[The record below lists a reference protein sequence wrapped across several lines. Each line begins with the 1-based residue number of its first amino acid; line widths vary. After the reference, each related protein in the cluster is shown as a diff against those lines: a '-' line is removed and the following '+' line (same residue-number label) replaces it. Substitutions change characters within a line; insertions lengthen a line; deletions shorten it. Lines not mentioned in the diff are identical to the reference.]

1 MKKIVSFTVFVLLVV
16 MIFDACQK
24 DSTEPEIPIVPT
36 TPDNDTVS
44 VNLDSVPYTNLSQYR
59 FFIGDMKNNTPNDGV
74 IQYQPAS
81 GLFTD
86 YAHKKRFVWVPAG
99 LKGTYVADNNIIE
112 FPVGTALIKTF
123 YYDHVQPDNVTKIIE
138 TRVMIRKSNEW
149 IFAEYVWNEDQTEAT
164 LSMNGSLV
172 SLDWDEDGTPKSTIY
187 RIPSET
193 ECLICHKSNNLPI
206 PIGIKPQNLNN
217 DFTYPSGRVNQLQ
230 YFISKGIL
238 ENNLPSNIVSTI
250 DYHDTTQT
258 LKLRLRSYLDINC
271 GHCHQ
276 ENSHCDYRPIRLA
289 FSETTDPV
297 HLGQCVTPDDMF
309 DPSLSN
315 IIFPGN
321 YNKSMMYF
329 RLNSTDENNRMPL
342 LGRTI
347 VDEAG
352 LKLVRDYISSISN
365 CTD

>member
-1 MKKIVSFTVFVLLVV
+1 MRKVISFSVLGLLLL
-16 MIFDACQK
+16 MFLDACKK
-24 DSTEPEIPIVPT
+24 DSPEPEPSPVPT
-36 TPDNDTVS
+36 TPGNETVV
-44 VNLDSVPYTNLSQYR
+44 VNLDSVPYTHLSQYR
-59 FFIGDMKNNTPNDGV
+59 FFTGVMKNNTPNNGV
-74 IQYQPAS
+74 IQYRPAS
-81 GLFTD
+81 ELFTD

-99 LKGTYVADNNIIE
+99 MKGTYVADNNIID

-123 YYDHVQPDNVTKIIE
+123 YYDNVQPANVTKIIE
-138 TRVMIRKSNEW
+138 TRVMIRKSNGW
-149 IFAEYVWNEDQTEAT
+149 IFADYVWNHDQTEAT
-164 LSMNGSLV
+164 LSMNGSTV
-172 SLDWDEDGTPKSTIY
+172 SLDWDEDGTPKSTVY

-193 ECLICHKSNNLPI
+193 ECLICHKSNSLPI

-217 DFTYPSGRVNQLQ
+217 DFTYPFGRVNQLQ

-238 ENNLPSNIVSTI
+238 ENNLPPNIVSTI

-297 HLGQCVTPDDMF
+297 NLGQCVTPDDLF
-309 DPSLSN
+309 DPTLSN
-315 IIFPGN
+315 VIFPGN

-329 RLNSTDENNRMPL
+329 RLNSIDENNRMPL

-347 VDEAG
+347 VDQAG
-352 LKLVRDYISSISN
+352 LKLLRNYISSITN

>member
-59 FFIGDMKNNTPNDGV
+59 FFTGDMKNNTPNDGV

-99 LKGTYVADNNIIE
+99 MKGTYVADNNIID

-149 IFAEYVWNEDQTEAT
+149 IFAEYVWNEDQT
-164 LSMNGSLV
+164 
-172 SLDWDEDGTPKSTIY
+172 
-187 RIPSET
+187 
-193 ECLICHKSNNLPI
+193 
-206 PIGIKPQNLNN
+206 
-217 DFTYPSGRVNQLQ
+217 
-230 YFISKGIL
+230 
-238 ENNLPSNIVSTI
+238 
-250 DYHDTTQT
+250 
-258 LKLRLRSYLDINC
+258 
-271 GHCHQ
+271 
-276 ENSHCDYRPIRLA
+276 
-289 FSETTDPV
+289 
-297 HLGQCVTPDDMF
+297 
-309 DPSLSN
+309 
-315 IIFPGN
+315 
-321 YNKSMMYF
+321 
-329 RLNSTDENNRMPL
+329 
-342 LGRTI
+342 
-347 VDEAG
+347 
-352 LKLVRDYISSISN
+352 
-365 CTD
+365 